1 MPLRLHSAK
10 RPSMLARSLSS
21 YCVVVLAFSGCHRTP
36 EPPSDKG
43 ANTTPIA
50 GSGAPAASQT
60 PTAPKSLHERIDDL
74 QNTPPKHPPPENV
87 ASIVVWH
94 VLIAYQGA
102 AGAPASITRTKDE
115 ARALASTVQLQVAA
129 GADFET
135 VALKYSDDPNLKT
148 DHGKL
153 GKIGRN
159 QRDKAF
165 TEYAFAL
172 LKFETGPVPLDT
184 PAGFEVIRRME

>member
-1 MPLRLHSAK
+1 
-10 RPSMLARSLSS
+10 MLARYRSTS
-21 YCVVVLAFSGCHRTP
+21 YLVLLALCSCHRAP
-36 EPPSDKG
+36 EPP
-43 ANTTPIA
+43 ANK
-50 GSGAPAASQT
+50 SSSQT
-60 PTAPKSLHERIDDL
+60 HAVGNAAPQASLAPVAPQSLHERIDEL
-74 QNTPPKHPPPENV
+74 QNAPPKHPPPDNV
-87 ASIVVWH
+87 TSIVVWH

-102 AGAPASITRTKDE
+102 AGAPATVTRTKDE
-115 ARALASTVQLQVAA
+115 ARALAGTVQLQVAA
-129 GADFET
+129 GADFDT

-159 QRDKAF
+159 ERDKAF
-165 TEYAFAL
+165 TDYAFAL